1 MVQVSGTCN
10 LVIAAYRPLLALRYF
25 LESER
30 RSSTMGGTCHWL
42 AYAGLLNP
50 HLPVA
55 VLHMI
60 NDILPCPMI
69 IIVIKIETMTDILTA
84 LIGVGGVAI
93 GGLITWVMNRR
104 SDLTSAYQSLVS
116 AQGEM
121 RRQIDAQDQKINA
134 LIKHRDALQY
144 TIDLETGYIRA
155 LGHWLSKFCEIIE
168 PEFLENHPK
177 PSLPDDLRDRIASL
191 EELAGDND

>member
-1 MVQVSGTCN
+1 MM
-10 LVIAAYRPLLALRYF
+10 
-25 LESER
+25 E
-30 RSSTMGGTCHWL
+30 
-42 AYAGLLNP
+42 
-50 HLPVA
+50 
-55 VLHMI
+55 
-60 NDILPCPMI
+60 
-69 IIVIKIETMTDILTA
+69 ILTA
-84 LIGVGGVAI
+84 IIGVGGVAL
-93 GGLITWVMNRR
+93 GGFITWLANRR
-104 SDLTSAYQSLVS
+104 SDLTSAYHALVS

-121 RRQIDAQDQKINA
+121 KRQIDAQDQRIDA

-155 LGHWLSKFCEIIE
+155 LGHWLSQFCEIIE

>member
-1 MVQVSGTCN
+1 
-10 LVIAAYRPLLALRYF
+10 
-25 LESER
+25 
-30 RSSTMGGTCHWL
+30 
-42 AYAGLLNP
+42 
-50 HLPVA
+50 
-55 VLHMI
+55 
-60 NDILPCPMI
+60 
-69 IIVIKIETMTDILTA
+69 MTDILIA

-104 SDLTSAYQSLVS
+104 SDLTSAYQALVS
-116 AQGEM
+116 AQGDM
-121 RRQIDAQDQKINA
+121 KRQIDAQDQKINA
-134 LIKHRDALQY
+134 LIKNRDELQY

-155 LGHWLSKFCEIIE
+155 LGHWLAKFCEIIE